1 MSATVQTATS
11 TTGSAVAHTAVA
23 ENVAVKSVVST
34 ETQSKVS
41 LENTQKMAALMS
53 KLGNI
58 IFNRTYRLSYSH
70 LFIFRYNSSTN
81 WWVFSPSYRTN
92 LRRSC
97 RSYQSNCCWNSNSTT
112 NSLSR
117 CQRSFSCRRGRIQT
131 QITKVR
137 RRTRCCQSSKLSNAR
152 KRLEL
157 TSRNDSRRSSQTH
170 RWIEWRS

>member
-11 TTGSAVAHTAVA
+11 TTGSAVAHTAIA

-70 LFIFRYNSSTN
+70 HFIFRYNSSTN
-81 WWVFSPSYRTN
+81 
-92 LRRSC
+92 
-97 RSYQSNCCWNSNSTT
+97 
-112 NSLSR
+112 
-117 CQRSFSCRRGRIQT
+117 
-131 QITKVR
+131 
-137 RRTRCCQSSKLSNAR
+137 
-152 KRLEL
+152 
-157 TSRNDSRRSSQTH
+157 
-170 RWIEWRS
+170 